1 MTPLAIENAAMRVGV
16 LPDFGARVVSLLDKA
31 NGREW
36 IFQGG
41 ISHETG
47 EDAVFGAAEAVG
59 WDECFPTVS
68 PCDATGRMWGRRLR
82 DHGDLWGRPWAV
94 DTHTDATLTTTRATA
109 EFAFTRRLALAG
121 PTLTATYRVENRTRS
136 EMPFL
141 WALHGLLAAP
151 PGDRIVL
158 PGVTALS
165 ATYVSRGREG
175 FGAAFNEPHPSEP
188 HGELV
193 EPGGGRA
200 AGPAPVLRQAQ
211 VEGGLKDQRLRGK
224 KAGAPTVP
232 WPDTRRGLGFRLDEV
247 QPAAA
252 GFAGKFYG
260 QPGEPRAA
268 VGGDGQWLVIGWSAP
283 LATIGLWLNYH
294 GWPSPPQ
301 GHHLALEPTTAP
313 VDHLAAAL
321 GTGRAA
327 WIAPGASAEWT
338 ITLTLSRTAP

>member
-1 MTPLAIENAAMRVGV
+1 MSMTPRTIENAAMRIGV
-16 LPDFGARVVSLLDKA
+16 LPDFGARVVSLFDKA

-36 IFQGG
+36 ILQGG
-41 ISHETG
+41 ISSETG

-68 PCDATGRMWGRRLR
+68 PCDATGTIWGRRLR

-94 DTHTDATLTTTRATA
+94 DAHTDTTLATTRASA

-121 PTLTATYRVENRTRS
+121 STLTATYRIQNRTPS
-136 EMPFL
+136 DMPFL

-158 PGVTALS
+158 PGVTELS
-165 ATYVSRGREG
+165 ATYVSG
-175 FGAAFNEPHPSEP
+175 
-188 HGELV
+188 
-193 EPGGGRA
+193 
-200 AGPAPVLRQAQ
+200 
-211 VEGGLKDQRLRGK
+211 EGGLKRS
-224 KAGAPTVP
+224 AGQPSLPTVP
-232 WPDTRRGLGFRLDEV
+232 WPDTRRALGFRLDEV
-247 QPAAA
+247 QSAAA

-260 QPGEPRAA
+260 EPGEPRAA
-268 VGGDGQWLVIGWSAP
+268 VGRGGQWLVIGWSAP
-283 LATIGLWLNYH
+283 LTAIGLWLNYH

-321 GTGRAA
+321 ETGRAA
-327 WIAPGASAEWT
+327 RIAPGASAEWT
-338 ITLTLSRTAP
+338 ITLTVSRTAR